1 MGKHL
6 NSYWKLSLERLTE
19 IQYEN
24 RVLLRK
30 MLQIDLKQ
38 SRKVLIPPKPEGNP
52 TALNQYN
59 SLNRKV
65 RIQDLTRIV
74 GDNKSMLQ
82 RL

>member
-1 MGKHL
+1 MCA
-6 NSYWKLSLERLTE
+6 ERLTE

-38 SRKVLIPPKPEGNP
+38 QKKVLVQPKPEGNP

-65 RIQDLTRIV
+65 RICDLTRIV
-74 GDNKSMLQ
+74 GDNK
-82 RL
+82 

>member
-1 MGKHL
+1 M
-6 NSYWKLSLERLTE
+6 TE

-30 MLQIDLKQ
+30 MLKIDLNRQK
-38 SRKVLIPPKPEGNP
+38 PPVAPIKPDMNP
-52 TALNQYN
+52 SAMNQYN

-74 GDNKSMLQ
+74 GDNKSML
-82 RL
+82 

>member
-1 MGKHL
+1 
-6 NSYWKLSLERLTE
+6 
-19 IQYEN
+19 
-24 RVLLRK
+24 

-38 SRKVLIPPKPEGNP
+38 QKKVLVQAKPESNP
-52 TALNQYN
+52 SALNQYN

-82 RL
+82 RLQSAKSHYGNDNWEV